1 MSSTWMFF
9 ITGFVVL
16 IELYKDDLTYDFD
29 CDLLGSRALG
39 GLRLSFSLDNLETNF
54 SNPLITGFVSFYTT
68 FLGSVFRTFCAALT
82 LQFP

>member
-16 IELYKDDLTYDFD
+16 IELYKEDLTYDFD

-39 GLRLSFSLDNLETNF
+39 GLRFSFSLDNLETNF
-54 SNPLITGFVSFYTT
+54 SNPLMTGFVSFYT
-68 FLGSVFRTFCAALT
+68 FLASVFRTFCAART